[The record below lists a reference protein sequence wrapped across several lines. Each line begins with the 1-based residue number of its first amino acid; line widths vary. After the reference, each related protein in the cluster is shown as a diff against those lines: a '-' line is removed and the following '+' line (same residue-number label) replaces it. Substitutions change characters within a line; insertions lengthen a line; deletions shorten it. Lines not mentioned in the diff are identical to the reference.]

1 MSDTRDDE
9 FDAYLA
15 AAIQGDQAAV
25 NFILRTIR
33 PLVVRYCRAR
43 LGRTER
49 TFASADDVAQEVCMA
64 VLTALST
71 YRDQG
76 RPFLAFVYGIAAH
89 KVIDAHR
96 AAGRNKFVPSSDLQD
111 SPTQFD
117 TPPALGDPFE
127 TWLINAQR
135 ELTEDL
141 AGILDIDAGLTEITR
156 VRQLDQLAPDLTEIL
171 DVEAGLAAILGAP
184 AITTGSL
191 PPVAAAAT
199 VPSTA
204 LPSTLPWDYT
214 RETIGPHRRILREP
228 EREVELSD
236 GPEQRALQFES
247 AGEMGRLLEVL
258 PEKQREILVL
268 RVVNGLSAE
277 EAAEAVGSTPGAVR
291 VAQHRALTRLRKAMA
306 EDSQAWRSR

>member
-25 NFILRTIR
+25 NFVLRTIR

-96 AAGRNKFVPSSDLQD
+96 AAGRNKSEPVSDVPD
-111 SPTQFD
+111 SP
-117 TPPALGDPFE
+117 
-127 TWLINAQR
+127 
-135 ELTEDL
+135 
-141 AGILDIDAGLTEITR
+141 
-156 VRQLDQLAPDLTEIL
+156 
-171 DVEAGLAAILGAP
+171 
-184 AITTGSL
+184 
-191 PPVAAAAT
+191 
-199 VPSTA
+199 
-204 LPSTLPWDYT
+204 
-214 RETIGPHRRILREP
+214 
-228 EREVELSD
+228 EVGD

-277 EAAEAVGSTPGAVR
+277 ETAEAVGSTPGAVR
-291 VAQHRALTRLRKAMA
+291 VAQHRALTRLRKAMS
-306 EDSQAWRSR
+306 EGRMSEGR